1 MINLLSLLFTPDPYC
16 LSQLQ
21 DTASYSLL
29 FYSHIP
35 TATIA
40 LIFGSFIISKNK
52 SIESKIFFFLTFFFF
67 LFSLCDLA
75 EWLISILGRGIGIY
89 ARLIIEIIDPI
100 LFITSSYFLFVLI
113 KKKDVRFIYKIFW
126 SLPVIT
132 YAGILI
138 FSLSKN
144 LIIYNW
150 QNCEV
155 IENNLVSAYGF
166 CMDFLYL
173 ISAIIFSI
181 WSIIKSKD
189 NRKEISF
196 ISFGICFFMIM
207 FFVMEYVF
215 TGYIF
220 GGAFDYNWF
229 IYSFFGMPILI
240 GFLAFLIVRFHEF
253 NIKAFGAQA
262 LIFAL
267 IALIGSQFFYANNTA
282 SVILTAVTLAVTG
295 IIGINLM
302 RSVKKEIDLREKIEK
317 TEKDLETANS
327 HLKELDVQKTEF
339 ISFATHQLR
348 GPLTAVKGYAS
359 LLLEG
364 DYGEMTDQVKEAI
377 KVIYESTQSLLLIVG
392 DYLNI
397 SRMEQGRM
405 KYDLTEFDMKTL
417 VEETVRELG
426 PNLSYAGLT
435 LTFENVKD
443 PCLVSADRGKI
454 KEVIS
459 NLIDNAT
466 KYTKKGGIN
475 IKLEK
480 VNADRCRL
488 MIKDTGIGIPAEV
501 MPKLFEKFSRAPDAS
516 KTNIMGTGLGLYVA
530 KTIIEQHK
538 GRVWAES
545 EGAGKGS
552 TFIVELRLVSSD
564 AHVPEAVK
572 KFAEG
577 L

>member
-1 MINLLSLLFTPDPYC
+1 MLTNLVSFFIRDTYCYTQLIVNQAYISIPLL
-16 LSQLQ
+16 L
-21 DTASYSLL
+21 
-29 FYSHIP
+29 YSHLP
-35 TATIA
+35 TAIITIIVG
-40 LIFGSFIISKNK
+40 IFIFSKNK
-52 SIESKIFFFLTFFFF
+52 NIESKVFFFLTLAFFVFTLGDLLEWFVFF
-67 LFSLCDLA
+67 
-75 EWLISILGRGIGIY
+75 GRNTIMIT
-89 ARLIIEIIDPI
+89 RSIIEIMDPLIFI
-100 LFITSSYFLFVLI
+100 LSSYFLYVLI
-113 KKKDVRFIYKIFW
+113 KKEDVKLLYKIIWF
-126 SLPVIT
+126 LPL
-132 YAGILI
+132 ILLFI
-138 FSLSKN
+138 RALLNYN
-144 LIIYNW
+144 LIGYNW
-150 QNCEV
+150 QICEV
-155 IENNLVSAYGF
+155 IESPFSSFYIIVIDS
-166 CMDFLYL
+166 LYL
-173 ISAIIFSI
+173 ISALFFATC
-181 WSIIKSKD
+181 SIIKYKEK
-189 NRKEISF
+189 RKEVSL
-196 ISFGICFFMIM
+196 ISFGVCFFMIM
-207 FFVMEYVF
+207 FFIMEYVF

-229 IYSFFGMPILI
+229 IYSFFGMPVLI
-240 GFLAFLIVRFHEF
+240 GFLAFLIVSFKEF

-267 IALIGSQFFYANNTA
+267 IALIGSQFFYATNTA
-282 SVILTAVTLAVTG
+282 SIILTAVTLAITG
-295 IIGINLM
+295 IIGVNLM
-302 RSVKKEIDLREKIEK
+302 RSVKKEIDLRERIEK
-317 TEKDLETANS
+317 TEKDLEVANS
-327 HLKELDVQKTEF
+327 HLKELDIQKTEF

-359 LLLEG
+359 LLIEG
-364 DYGEMTDQVKEAI
+364 DYGEMTSQVKDAI
-377 KVIYESTQSLLLIVG
+377 KIIYESTQSLLLIVG
-392 DYLNI
+392 DYLNV

-405 KYDLTEFDMKTL
+405 KYDVAEFDLKTL
-417 VEETVRELG
+417 VEDTVRELG

-435 LTFENVKD
+435 LDFESPKD
-443 PCLVSADRGKI
+443 SFMVSADRGKI

-466 KYTKKGGIN
+466 KYTKKGGVS

-480 VNADRCRL
+480 VKNDRCHL

-516 KTNIMGTGLGLYVA
+516 KANIMGTGLGLFVA

-564 AHVPEAVK
+564 AHVPEALK